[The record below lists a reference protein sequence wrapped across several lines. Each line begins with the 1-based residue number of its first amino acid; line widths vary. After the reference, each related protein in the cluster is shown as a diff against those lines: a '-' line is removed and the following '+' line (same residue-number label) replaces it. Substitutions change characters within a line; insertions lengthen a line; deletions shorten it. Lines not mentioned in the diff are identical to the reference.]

1 MSLDSIIEV
10 TIDRQTKS
18 VSKAG
23 FGTILIAGPN
33 ATFSGRVQYY
43 TTLASLALDLTGG
56 TSDPEYKMA
65 SAIFSQSPRPSRI
78 AIGRI
83 DGGDANLTASL
94 NAMVLE
100 QSDFYQVVITSNQ
113 EADQK
118 LLADWVLAN
127 KRLAMIRSDDVD
139 IINETDANDRL
150 NKCVIAFDADLITGN
165 NVDLKVN
172 TVAMATVPFNTDHD
186 TTMDDIVTA
195 LDAMSNVDGELYGD
209 TANRK
214 IRITRTDGATIAISD
229 ALVTGGASQ
238 ANITTKYASIAA
250 ELKAEANDRA
260 AVHYHPDAA
269 SDEYPDAS
277 AAAGYAVSWGQVGP
291 GAYTGAF
298 KTLPG
303 VSVTDLTPNQ
313 STNALAK
320 NANTYEEIGEVNII
334 RWGTVAEGE
343 YVDVMIFADW
353 VVARIQE
360 TLYSN
365 RVNTGKIP
373 YTEDGLASEKSGIS
387 SVLDTGISNGGI
399 SPHNFDPTTKERI
412 GGYEVSVPALADIS
426 SQDKADRL
434 LDNVTFTAWL
444 AGAIHKIKITGTLTY

>member
-1 MSLDSIIEV
+1 M
-10 TIDRQTKS
+10 
-18 VSKAG
+18 
-23 FGTILIAGPN
+23 
-33 ATFSGRVQYY
+33 
-43 TTLASLALDLTGG
+43 
-56 TSDPEYKMA
+56 
-65 SAIFSQSPRPSRI
+65 
-78 AIGRI
+78 
-83 DGGDANLTASL
+83 
-94 NAMVLE
+94 
-100 QSDFYQVVITSNQ
+100 
-113 EADQK
+113 
-118 LLADWVLAN
+118 
-127 KRLAMIRSDDVD
+127 
-139 IINETDANDRL
+139 
-150 NKCVIAFDADLITGN
+150 
-165 NVDLKVN
+165 
-172 TVAMATVPFNTDHD
+172 
-186 TTMDDIVTA
+186 
-195 LDAMSNVDGELYGD
+195 
-209 TANRK
+209 
-214 IRITRTDGATIAISD
+214 
-229 ALVTGGASQ
+229 
-238 ANITTKYASIAA
+238 
-250 ELKAEANDRA
+250 
-260 AVHYHPDAA
+260 
-269 SDEYPDAS
+269 
-277 AAAGYAVSWGQVGP
+277 
-291 GAYTGAF
+291 
-298 KTLPG
+298 
-303 VSVTDLTPNQ
+303 TDLTPNQ